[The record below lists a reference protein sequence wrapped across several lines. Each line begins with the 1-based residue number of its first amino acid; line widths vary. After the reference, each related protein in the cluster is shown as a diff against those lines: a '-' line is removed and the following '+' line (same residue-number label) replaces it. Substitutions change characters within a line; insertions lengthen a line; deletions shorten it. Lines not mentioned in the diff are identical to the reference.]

1 MEKSRF
7 AFEKF
12 VEFENFMEWGHAPKC
27 LLEELAEF
35 ARYFKNDDFLMF
47 SDYSFTSFISY
58 CRT

>member
-35 ARYFKNDDFLMF
+35 ARYLKNDDWAEHKAVYMKV
-47 SDYSFTSFISY
+47 TQTVHI
-58 CRT
+58 